1 MVGEVYLLRKLCA
14 TRANCS
20 VDEVDVEIDE
30 LELSDFDVSDKG
42 MFDVNEEDLIYIKGL
57 RFNIALGSDEFL
69 DSMLNGTLEKY
80 VEFY

>member
-1 MVGEVYLLRKLCA
+1 
-14 TRANCS
+14 
-20 VDEVDVEIDE
+20 
-30 LELSDFDVSDKG
+30 